1 MKGSCVKKGEVF
13 KGRVN
18 QDGAGGAVNNVI
30 WARQASVNPDCQ
42 NRVDVKALT
51 GRGTLANLRQEVA
64 KIDELVSKMSE
75 LVQLTKSINGLGIYL
90 VLHQRTSSGYV
101 FLRWR
106 ERLGSNRHLNWDD
119 VADLT
124 RGQSPE
130 VRKWCQDTS
139 AYAQELN
146 AMHLR
151 SREAIKRIRKQV
163 QHREPHLFQRN
174 IF

>member
-13 KGRVN
+13 KGLVN
-18 QDGAGGAVNNVI
+18 QDESGEAVNNVI
-30 WARQASVNPDCQ
+30 WARQASVNQDCQ

-51 GRGTLANLRQEVA
+51 GRGTLANLRHEVA
-64 KIDELVSKMSE
+64 KIDELVSKMNE
-75 LVQLTKSINGLGIYL
+75 LVQMTKSIPGLGIYL

-119 VADLT
+119 VPDLT
-124 RGQSPE
+124 RGQPPE

-151 SREAIKRIRKQV
+151 SREAIKGIRKQV
-163 QHREPHLFQRN
+163 QHRDPHLFQRN